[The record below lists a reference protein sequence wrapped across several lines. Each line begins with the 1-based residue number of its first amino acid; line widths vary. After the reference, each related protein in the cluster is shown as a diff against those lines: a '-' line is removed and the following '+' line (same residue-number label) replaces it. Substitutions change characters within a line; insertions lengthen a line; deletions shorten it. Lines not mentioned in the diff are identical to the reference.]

1 MDLQQYQRI
10 YNFLSNQEIPTDLI
24 TPRRIKQ
31 FKNFCNNFIIKNNF
45 IYKKDKTKQG
55 NLLRVIRTFEMEPVL
70 YMMHNAPTGGH
81 FSTDIMFNKIKARY
95 YWPQLYEN
103 IRNYVQC
110 CDACQRRGK
119 TKVQHKL
126 HPIPVHSPFYQVGI
140 DFVGPSQN

>member
-10 YNFLSNQEIPTDLI
+10 HNFLSKQEIPTDLI

-55 NLLRVIRTFEMEPVL
+55 NLLRVIRASEMEPVL
-70 YMMHNAPTGGH
+70 YMMHTAPTGGH

-110 CDACQRRGK
+110 CDTCQ
-119 TKVQHKL
+119 
-126 HPIPVHSPFYQVGI
+126 
-140 DFVGPSQN
+140 